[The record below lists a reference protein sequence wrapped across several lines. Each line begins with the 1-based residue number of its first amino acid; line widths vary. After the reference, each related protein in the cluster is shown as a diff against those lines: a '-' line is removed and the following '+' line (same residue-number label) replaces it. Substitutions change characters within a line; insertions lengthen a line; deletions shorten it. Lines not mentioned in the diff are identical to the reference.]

1 MVRHALRN
9 GLIPVITVF
18 ALDLGVLIG
27 GAVITETVFGWRGM
41 GLLIVD
47 SINNREPWMVQG
59 WMMVTAMVIIG
70 FNLVADLLYAY
81 LDPRIRLG

>member
-1 MVRHALRN
+1 
-9 GLIPVITVF
+9 
-18 ALDLGVLIG
+18 
-27 GAVITETVFGWRGM
+27 VITETVFGWRGM

-47 SINNREPWMVQG
+47 SIENREPWMVQG

-70 FNLVADLLYAY
+70 FNLVADLVYAY